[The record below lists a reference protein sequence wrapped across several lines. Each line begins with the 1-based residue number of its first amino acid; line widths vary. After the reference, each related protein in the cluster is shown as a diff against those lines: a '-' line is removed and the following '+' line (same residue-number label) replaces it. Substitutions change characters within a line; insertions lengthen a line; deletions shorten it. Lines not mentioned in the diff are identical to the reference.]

1 MMKELTDT
9 SIDAGDK
16 VPAGALYGT
25 AMHRFMECFDFA
37 REDFASSFNE
47 QLSYMTNVHSLS
59 EDEQKRI
66 NYKKLQG
73 FLNDDIANRMSK
85 AALNGKLY
93 KEKPFVY
100 GSNGKELFGDESSTD
115 EMLLVQ
121 GIIDV
126 FFEEDDGIVL
136 LDYKTDRVDEDSQ
149 LVLRYEKQ
157 LQLYKAAIEKAYN
170 IPVKEVLLYSFAL
183 EKTIGV

>member
-1 MMKELTDT
+1 
-9 SIDAGDK
+9 
-16 VPAGALYGT
+16 
-25 AMHRFMECFDFA
+25 
-37 REDFASSFNE
+37 
-47 QLSYMTNVHSLS
+47 MTNVHSLS